1 MFKWGTL
8 ISSLDKPF
16 STGVSFVICPKT
28 LLILVVVIG
37 AITLLG
43 KIEFPYPNK
52 DVEKIIPN
60 EKFKIVK

>member
-1 MFKWGTL
+1 MQFTKNTSSSRTKGLL
-8 ISSLDKPF
+8 IK
-16 STGVSFVICPKT
+16 V

-37 AITLLG
+37 AIMLLG

-52 DVEKIIPN
+52 DVEKIISN

>member
-1 MFKWGTL
+1 MQFTKNTSSSRNKGLL
-8 ISSLDKPF
+8 I
-16 STGVSFVICPKT
+16 KT

-43 KIEFPYPNK
+43 KIEVPYPSK
-52 DVEKIIPN
+52 DVEKIISN

>member
-1 MFKWGTL
+1 MQFTKNTSSSRNKGLL
-8 ISSLDKPF
+8 I
-16 STGVSFVICPKT
+16 KT

-37 AITLLG
+37 VITLLG

>member
-1 MFKWGTL
+1 MQFTKNTSSSRNKGLL
-8 ISSLDKPF
+8 I
-16 STGVSFVICPKT
+16 KT

-52 DVEKIIPN
+52 DVEKIISN

>member
-1 MFKWGTL
+1 MQFTKNTSSSRNKGLL
-8 ISSLDKPF
+8 IKA
-16 STGVSFVICPKT
+16 

-37 AITLLG
+37 AIMLLG
-43 KIEFPYPNK
+43 KIEVPYPNK

>member
-1 MFKWGTL
+1 MQFTKNTSRSRNKGLL
-8 ISSLDKPF
+8 I
-16 STGVSFVICPKT
+16 KT

>member
-1 MFKWGTL
+1 MQFTKNTSSSRNKNLL
-8 ISSLDKPF
+8 I
-16 STGVSFVICPKT
+16 KT

>member
-1 MFKWGTL
+1 MQFTKNTSSSRNKGLL
-8 ISSLDKPF
+8 I
-16 STGVSFVICPKT
+16 KT

>member
-1 MFKWGTL
+1 MQCTKNTSSSRNKGLL
-8 ISSLDKPF
+8 IKA
-16 STGVSFVICPKT
+16 

-37 AITLLG
+37 AIMLLG
-43 KIEFPYPNK
+43 KIEVPYPNK

>member
-1 MFKWGTL
+1 MQFTKNTSSSRNKGLL
-8 ISSLDKPF
+8 I
-16 STGVSFVICPKT
+16 KT

-43 KIEFPYPNK
+43 KIEVPYPNK

>member
-1 MFKWGTL
+1 MQFTKNTSSSRNKGLL
-8 ISSLDKPF
+8 IKA
-16 STGVSFVICPKT
+16 

-37 AITLLG
+37 AIMLLG

>member
-1 MFKWGTL
+1 MQFTKNTSSSRIKGLL
-8 ISSLDKPF
+8 IK
-16 STGVSFVICPKT
+16 V
-28 LLILVVVIG
+28 LLILVVAIG

-43 KIEFPYPNK
+43 KIEVPYPNK

>member
-1 MFKWGTL
+1 MQFTKNTSSSRNKGLL
-8 ISSLDKPF
+8 I
-16 STGVSFVICPKT
+16 KT

-60 EKFKIVK
+60 EKLKIVK